1 MKAQPFFANPPVT
14 ISVTNYGE
22 APLSIPTF
30 LSLFPDGFSDYENDL
45 KWKYLIIR
53 FKKKD
58 KEEEEQQE
66 DQQELEEEEQEDQQ
80 ELEEQGDEQDDE
92 EEEDDEDIEI
102 PLSKKE
108 IGIQRAIGITRF
120 QLMRVYIEE
129 AFILVFSAAVMGM
142 LVGIIMGYILTSQA
156 TVMQGLPIP
165 FIFPWQLILVSIAM
179 AIIVA
184 IIASAGPSWSVVSS
198 NIVIVMRST

>member
-58 KEEEEQQE
+58 KEEEE
-66 DQQELEEEEQEDQQ
+66 EEQEDQQ

-102 PLSKKE
+102 PLS
-108 IGIQRAIGITRF
+108 
-120 QLMRVYIEE
+120 V
-129 AFILVFSAAVMGM
+129 
-142 LVGIIMGYILTSQA
+142 
-156 TVMQGLPIP
+156 
-165 FIFPWQLILVSIAM
+165 
-179 AIIVA
+179 
-184 IIASAGPSWSVVSS
+184 WSLEQDK
-198 NIVIVMRST
+198 